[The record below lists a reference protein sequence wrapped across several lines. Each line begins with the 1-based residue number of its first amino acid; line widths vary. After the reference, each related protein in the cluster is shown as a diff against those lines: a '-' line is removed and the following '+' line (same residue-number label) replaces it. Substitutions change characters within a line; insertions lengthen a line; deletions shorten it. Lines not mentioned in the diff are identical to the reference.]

1 MNTQTQEITKAKE
14 QTPATTSASIISVI
28 ERAALNPD
36 VDIDKMERLLEMQER
51 IMARDAEA
59 AFNVALAEMQPNLP
73 AIEQKGKAH
82 QNVKYAKW
90 EDIQKEITPVLA
102 QYGFALSFKTDV
114 HDTNIIVTAI
124 LRHREG
130 YSDQTSLPLP
140 SDTSGS
146 KNNVQAVGSSVS
158 YGKRYTATA
167 LLNLNVAGEDDDG
180 NLAGAGELITKEQSD
195 LILIRLD
202 ETASDVEVFCKLLK
216 IASIA
221 EMPQSKHGRADAML
235 SKKEKQIITGD
246 KS

>member
-1 MNTQTQEITKAKE
+1 MPQEITKAEE

-51 IMARDAEA
+51 IIARDAEA

-124 LRHREG
+124 LRHRG
-130 YSDQTSLPLP
+130 GHSDQTSLPLP

-180 NLAGAGELITKEQSD
+180 NLAGAGELITAEQAAK
-195 LILIRLD
+195 IQTRLED
-202 ETASDVEVFCKLLK
+202 TNSNIPAFLKALK
-216 IASIA
+216 IGSV
-221 EMPQSKHGRADAML
+221 ENMPELKHGRADAML
-235 SKKEKQIITGD
+235 TKKENQI
-246 KS
+246 KSENAND